1 MIGSLMYYGIQ
12 IKAPRQA
19 SPTQLRVSENAVVPC
34 GPWQQDN
41 VGARLC
47 VHMQTMTDLT

>member
-19 SPTQLRVSENAVVPC
+19 SPTQLRVSENAVVP
-34 GPWQQDN
+34 GNKDN
-41 VGARLC
+41 LGARSC